1 MPPKRC
7 PPGCTKV
14 TSKKTRKSPKK
25 TRKSPKK
32 TRKSPKKTR
41 KSPKKTRK
49 SPKKT
54 RKSPKK
60 TRKSHKNPWIEAVTK
75 ARKELGI
82 TGFAPVK
89 KGSELYKLAK
99 KYHQS

>member
-14 TSKKTRKSPKK
+14 TS
-25 TRKSPKK
+25 
-32 TRKSPKKTR
+32 KKTR